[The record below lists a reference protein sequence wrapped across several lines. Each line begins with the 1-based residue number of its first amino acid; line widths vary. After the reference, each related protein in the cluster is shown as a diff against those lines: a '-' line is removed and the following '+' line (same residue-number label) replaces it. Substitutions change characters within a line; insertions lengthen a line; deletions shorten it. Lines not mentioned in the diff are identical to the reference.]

1 MPTRRADDN
10 RYTLASNTAATGQ
23 AVPIKGGEYSL
34 FMNCTTNLGNI
45 ALQAQSPSGAWIDI
59 QVFAGSFVRTT
70 LTTLCMVDLML
81 PACSVRIAADAAVT
95 GMNAF
100 LIGAG

>member
-1 MPTRRADDN
+1 MPIRRADHTL
-10 RYTLASNTAATGQ
+10 YTLGVNLTGTG
-23 AVPIKGGEYSL
+23 APVAIKGGEYSL

-100 LIGAG
+100 LVGAG

>member
-1 MPTRRADDN
+1 
-10 RYTLASNTAATGQ
+10 
-23 AVPIKGGEYSL
+23 
-34 FMNCTTNLGNI
+34 
-45 ALQAQSPSGAWIDI
+45 
-59 QVFAGSFVRTT
+59 VRTT

>member
-10 RYTLASNTAATGQ
+10 RYTLASNAAATGQ
-23 AVPIKGGEYSL
+23 AVSIKGGEYVL

-59 QVFAGSFVRTT
+59 
-70 LTTLCMVDLML
+70 
-81 PACSVRIAADAAVT
+81 
-95 GMNAF
+95 
-100 LIGAG
+100 

>member
-10 RYTLASNTAATGQ
+10 RYTLATNASATGA
-23 AVPIKGGEYSL
+23 AVSIKGGEYVL
-34 FMNCTTNLGNI
+34 FVNSATNLGNI
-45 ALQAQSPSGAWIDI
+45 SLQAQSPSGAWIDI

-81 PACSVRIAADAAVT
+81 PACNVRIAADAAVT

-100 LIGAG
+100 LVGAG

>member
-10 RYTLASNTAATGQ
+10 RYTLATNASATCN
-23 AVPIKGGEYSL
+23 AVQIKGGEYVL
-34 FMNCTTNLGNI
+34 FVNSTTNAGNI
-45 ALQAQSPSGAWIDI
+45 SLQAQSPSGAWVDI

-81 PACSVRIAADAAVT
+81 PACCVRIAADATVT
-95 GMNAF
+95 GLNAY
-100 LIGAG
+100 LVGAG